1 MGGQVHSD
9 GSWFFMETF
18 QGEKKK
24 NLISLQLQ
32 LKSPAHMQATDSL
45 EGKGAVLN

>member
-9 GSWFFMETF
+9 DSWLFMETF

-24 NLISLQLQ
+24 SLYNFSLSLLHICKQQ
-32 LKSPAHMQATDSL
+32 TPL
-45 EGKGAVLN
+45 EGKEAVLN

>member
-18 QGEKKK
+18 QGEKKF
-24 NLISLQLQ
+24 LISLQLQ